1 MFSSYEEHRISPRKA
16 LRTRVIFE
24 DELNEEF
31 LYFLSTDISLS
42 GIFIESDIELQSH
55 TKLFLKF
62 SLYEGDAPIQVTGE
76 VIRIQEP
83 PHHRGR
89 RKKQR
94 RTQDESFPHAGAH
107 RCSPDGSL
115 RQRSHAAR
123 WSSRIDSS
131 SSRRRTSAVTSDS

>member
-62 SLYEGDAPIQVTGE
+62 SLYEGDALIQVTGE

-89 RKKQR
+89 RKKNEKR
-94 RTQDESFPHAGAH
+94 GIGIRFLGLKSTDLKKIEEYILSK
-107 RCSPDGSL
+107 
-115 RQRSHAAR
+115 
-123 WSSRIDSS
+123 
-131 SSRRRTSAVTSDS
+131 